1 MGSRNAVVRSLTDE
15 EILAQIPAARARGEE
30 TDRTEPR
37 ASDARYDRDTG
48 RVWIELTNGCAFA
61 FPADHAQGL
70 RGASPRDLEGVRV
83 DPFGA
88 GLRWE
93 ALDVDLSVAGL
104 LAGVF
109 GGETWMREMA
119 REGART
125 TGRRGGQARGGAK
138 AKAARLNGAR
148 GGRPPVQVDASV
160 LGDRMKVQ
168 ANFGKERRK
177 VTIELGREYVVQPLN
192 PVAKRN
198 LGRHVIVEG
207 FTAENGGRVRVR
219 FADTGRAGYEA
230 PSNLVPLEKR

>member
-1 MGSRNAVVRSLTDE
+1 MGSKNAVVRSLTDE
-15 EILAQIPAARARGEE
+15 EILAQIPGARVRAEE
-30 TDRTEPR
+30 ADRTEPR
-37 ASDARYDRDTG
+37 AAGARYDADTG

-70 RGASPRDLEGVRV
+70 RDASPHDLERVQV

-109 GGETWMREMA
+109 GGEAWMRELA
-119 REGART
+119 REGARR
-125 TGRRGGQARGGAK
+125 TGRQGGQARGGAK

-148 GGRPPVQVDASV
+148 GGRPPVRVEASV
-160 LGDRMKVQ
+160 VGDRMKIQ
-168 ANFGKERRK
+168 ANFGKERRN
-177 VTIELGREYVVQPLN
+177 VTIEQGREYVVQPLN

-207 FTAENGGRVRVR
+207 FTAEKGGRVRVR

-230 PSNLVPLEKR
+230 PSNLVPIEKR